1 MMSEDT
7 GQDDA
12 PANQVEVC
20 VVCVTCVY
28 VVVRK
33 CVSVCG
39 VCPCPETTK
48 CHLCVYPLIY
58 FYTRLTEHTVTVY
71 YAVE

>member
-1 MMSEDT
+1 M
-7 GQDDA
+7 
-12 PANQVEVC
+12 
-20 VVCVTCVY
+20 CVTCVY
-28 VVVRK
+28 VVVRE